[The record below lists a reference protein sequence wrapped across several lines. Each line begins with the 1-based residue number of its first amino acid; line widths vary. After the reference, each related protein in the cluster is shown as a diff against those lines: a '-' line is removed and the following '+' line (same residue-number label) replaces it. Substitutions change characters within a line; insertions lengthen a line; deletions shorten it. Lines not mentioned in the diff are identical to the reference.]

1 MKKFLA
7 TFLMGLG
14 FLGAHQVKA
23 EEGNMKENKVLVAY
37 FSATGTTARVAER
50 LAAATNADLFEI
62 VPETPYSDAD
72 LDWRNKESRSSVEMA
87 DKASR
92 PAISSKVE
100 NMADY
105 NLVFVGFPIWW
116 YREPSVIDTFL
127 EAYNFEG
134 KTIVPFATSGSS
146 GMGDSSEIMQKIAP
160 LAKVVEG
167 RRFAKDVSEE
177 ELKNWAQEWVK

>member
-1 MKKFLA
+1 MNKFLA

-14 FLGAHQVKA
+14 FFSTHQLKA

-37 FSATGTTARVAER
+37 FSATGTTAKVAEK

-62 VPETPYSDAD
+62 MPETPYTDDD

-87 DKASR
+87 DKTSR

-116 YREPSVIDTFL
+116 YREPSIIDTFL
-127 EAYNFEG
+127 ESYNFES

-146 GMGDSSEIMQKIAP
+146 GMGDSSEIMQKIVP

-167 RRFAKDVSEE
+167 KRFSKNVSEE
-177 ELKNWAQEWVK
+177 ELKEWAQNWVK